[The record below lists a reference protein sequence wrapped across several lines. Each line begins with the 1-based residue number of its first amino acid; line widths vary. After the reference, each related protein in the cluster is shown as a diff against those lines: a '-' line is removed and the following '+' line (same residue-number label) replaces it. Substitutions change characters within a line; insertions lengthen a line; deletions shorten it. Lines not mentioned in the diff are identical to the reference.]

1 MITNIGKVAN
11 CCCDSNR
18 GKLGFDPEND
28 PTKAT
33 STPDYD
39 NWFFDTWWT
48 ASDWMSWHKALKLK
62 YVLEEANS
70 KFIIAWQKQSI
81 GAGPIDARSFDST
94 FRDYAKDNGFLEDL
108 YWGSGFVA
116 KPLGAT
122 VDLITGISSGFST
135 TASISRY
142 FVPVIA
148 ITFALLA
155 FNVYAPRRRY

>member
-1 MITNIGKVAN
+1 MT
-11 CCCDSNR
+11 
-18 GKLGFDPEND
+18 
-28 PTKAT
+28 
-33 STPDYD
+33 
-39 NWFFDTWWT
+39 
-48 ASDWMSWHKALKLK
+48 WHKSLKLK
-62 YVLEEANS
+62 YGLEEANS
-70 KFIIAWQKQSI
+70 KFIIAWHKQSI

-116 KPLGAT
+116 KPLGAA

-135 TASISRY
+135 TANISRY

-155 FNVYAPRRRY
+155 LNVYAPRRRY